1 MLESVTE
8 RREELSEH
16 PADSGGRAE
25 SAPNPDRAGSHET
38 RADPETIA
46 EQSIPI
52 TSTLL
57 PMGPPQRERL
67 VRVLS
72 DVCKDPVEVDAVIE
86 EIKGLSG
93 ERLYLYIKSL
103 EIVVATRLDAQGQ
116 RLDAQGEQLRAQGE
130 EFRAQGA
137 KIEKNTEV
145 LGTLRAEIHAL
156 RAELEAQG
164 TATQAQIGAL
174 RQEIQSLRNEN
185 RFTLGVFALVIAL
198 GVFGWLGDGCSRRI
212 DSNVGVEASQTV
224 GEHGGDALGST
235 EATREASAES
245 VETDETAETD
255 GERSASAPG
264 VSGSTP
270 AAAVSG
276 GRRRGDQIPEDLA
289 E

>member
-1 MLESVTE
+1 MTESREDPSE
-8 RREELSEH
+8 R
-16 PADSGGRAE
+16 PADAGGSSK

-38 RADPETIA
+38 GSDPETIA

-57 PMGPPQRERL
+57 PTGPPQRERL

-72 DVCKDPVEVDAVIE
+72 DVCKDPGEVDAVIE

-116 RLDAQGEQLRAQGE
+116 RLDAHGEQLREHTEQLRE
-130 EFRAQGA
+130 HGA
-137 KIEKNTEV
+137 KIEKNTEA
-145 LGTLRAEIHAL
+145 LGTLCAEIHAQ
-156 RAELEAQG
+156 RVELKAQG
-164 TATQAQIGAL
+164 TATQAQIRAL
-174 RQEIQSLRNEN
+174 TKEIQSIRNEN
-185 RFTLGVFALVIAL
+185 RFMLVFALVIAL
-198 GVFGWLGDGCSRRI
+198 GVFGWLGDGCSRPV
-212 DSNVGVEASQTV
+212 DSDVGVEVSKTV
-224 GEHGGDALGST
+224 GGRSGDALGSP
-235 EATREASAES
+235 EATREASGES
-245 VETDETAETD
+245 VEADETAEAD
-255 GERSASAPG
+255 GERSASAPE

-276 GRRRGDQIPEDLA
+276 GRRRGDQTTEDLA

>member
-1 MLESVTE
+1 MTE
-8 RREELSEH
+8 FREDPSER
-16 PADSGGRAE
+16 PADAGGSSK

-38 RADPETIA
+38 GSDPETIA

-67 VRVLS
+67 ARVLS

-116 RLDAQGEQLRAQGE
+116 RLDAHGEQLRDHSEQLRE
-130 EFRAQGA
+130 HGA
-137 KIEKNTEV
+137 RIEKNTEA
-145 LGTLRAEIHAL
+145 LGTLRAEIHAQ
-156 RAELEAQG
+156 RVELKAQG
-164 TATQAQIGAL
+164 TATQAQIRAL
-174 RQEIQSLRNEN
+174 TKEIQSLRNEN
-185 RFTLGVFALVIAL
+185 RFMLGVFALVIAL
-198 GVFGWLGDGCSRRI
+198 GVFGWLGDGCSRPV
-212 DSNVGVEASQTV
+212 DSDVGVEASQTV
-224 GEHGGDALGST
+224 GGRSGDGLGST
-235 EATREASAES
+235 EATREASGES
-245 VETDETAETD
+245 VETDETAEAG
-255 GERSASAPG
+255 GERSASAPEA
-264 VSGSTP
+264 SGSAP

-276 GRRRGDQIPEDLA
+276 GRHRVDQTPEDLA

>member
-1 MLESVTE
+1 MFEIVSE

-16 PADSGGRAE
+16 PADSGGRSE

-38 RADPETIA
+38 RADTETIA

-57 PMGPPQRERL
+57 PTGPPQRERL

-93 ERLYLYIKSL
+93 ERLYLYIKSV

-116 RLDAQGEQLRAQGE
+116 RLDAQGEELRAQGE
-130 EFRAQGA
+130 ELRAHGA
-137 KIEKNTEV
+137 KIEKNTEE

-156 RAELEAQG
+156 RAELKAQG
-164 TATQAQIGAL
+164 TSTQAQIGAL
-174 RQEIQSLRNEN
+174 TKEIQSLRNEN

-198 GVFGWLGDGCSRRI
+198 GVFGWLGDGCSRRV
-212 DSNVGVEASQTV
+212 DSSIGGEASQTV
-224 GEHGGDALGST
+224 GEQGGDALGSS

-245 VETDETAETD
+245 GETDETAGAD
-255 GERSASAPG
+255 GERSAAAPEA
-264 VSGSTP
+264 SGSTP

-276 GRRRGDQIPEDLA
+276 GGRRGDQTPEDLA